1 MSTKHIREYHSQ
13 CLRRSPEAAGYCPDK
28 GGSLFYSLV
37 HGSCTKKGFHHVTC
51 PTKYQ
56 NAIVYK
62 EQKVNPTSC
71 LTQPLQSILLQNEIH
86 DVACNLVQ
94 VTIILN

>member
-1 MSTKHIREYHSQ
+1 M
-13 CLRRSPEAAGYCPDK
+13 
-28 GGSLFYSLV
+28 
-37 HGSCTKKGFHHVTC
+37 
-51 PTKYQ
+51 KYQ
-56 NAIVYK
+56 TAIVYK

-86 DVACNLVQ
+86 DVAYNLVQ